1 MANNENIWNISREAV
16 DEINK
21 LERSLTASMETMD
34 RAFISLNNC
43 FVCKVDGLGIYCDDI
58 KETLNNIK
66 KYNEES
72 KESIGN
78 LMQRM
83 EQYRNRIS
91 MELSK
96 RGL

>member
-1 MANNENIWNISREAV
+1 MEN
-16 DEINK
+16 
-21 LERSLTASMETMD
+21 MD
-34 RAFISLNNC
+34 RAFINLNNC
-43 FVCKVDGLGIYCDDI
+43 YVCNVDGLGIYCDDI
-58 KETLNNIK
+58 KEKLTDIK

-83 EQYRNRIS
+83 EQYRNRIA